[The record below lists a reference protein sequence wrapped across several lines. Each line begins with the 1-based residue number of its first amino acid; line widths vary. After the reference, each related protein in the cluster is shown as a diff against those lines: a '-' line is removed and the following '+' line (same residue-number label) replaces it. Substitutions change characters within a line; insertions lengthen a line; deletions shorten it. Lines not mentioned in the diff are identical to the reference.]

1 MVQIERNKRND
12 KLLHVKFLTVF
23 FALLL
28 IVACAK
34 EGDEVVETAVPPT
47 LTPIADVEATSVPIS
62 SNKDFIVVATDA
74 PNPPFTKFDPFGNV
88 TGYIQRIMAEIG
100 ATAGLEYEFVVTP
113 YEGVLD
119 SIAAG
124 SNRDFDA
131 VMSSIT
137 IPQKPQEGIAYSD
150 PYLEIGQVMVV
161 LVDEDRIQTTQD
173 IQSNTIVGDM
183 LVGVAEGSYSE
194 DTARQM
200 LALPPERVA
209 NHFGSSVQ
217 ALQALIDEQVT
228 AVIIENHTAEY
239 YTETYPDRLRII
251 GGNGP
256 SAWISS
262 RAYGIAVAA
271 DNQPLL
277 DRFNE
282 AITAVRSKGALTRIS
297 VELIPTETLRPGES
311 RAGTAANQLV
321 IGLLG
326 NPVDT
331 DPAGASDLMS
341 WEIKSNIMSGLYAIS
356 SDNQLLPMLAANVPS
371 ISEDRLEYTISIRPQ
386 HYFSDGSE
394 LTADDVKW
402 SVDRSRSLGHF
413 LVNGYLKD
421 SDGNGFADDDAVQVI
436 DQYTVK
442 FVLQEPTSYFVSIL
456 TTPPYFPIS
465 NECFT
470 LTWDLSSNCGGIG
483 PYTVVAWEAGEQMQL
498 QANPEWPGRTAPAFE
513 NIVLRFFNDAATL
526 RTSLEKFN
534 SIDLAW
540 TGFPY
545 SELVDLSRTDAEGD
559 GTADYRVWDG
569 GSIFKSYLIF
579 NHDAEPW
586 NNKKVRQA
594 AALAIDRAALA
605 ALFDGSRTPLF
616 SPVPDGVP
624 GQTAVFPQRNL
635 PQART
640 LLLEVGYSQN
650 TPLPIELWYLNDGR
664 YSSIENEYANSIKS
678 QLEETGVF
686 QVTLQGASIDE
697 LRPQINSCNTPF
709 YLIGWPTPGHPPDY
723 LDTTSWTD
731 FFVQGTDSGFCSN
744 YESAPMNALVD
755 AARGEL
761 DEATRLALYG
771 EIQQLWAEEF
781 PTLDLLQERR
791 FGISLPN
798 IDNVHIDAMG
808 LLHYELLTKR
818 GG

>member
-1 MVQIERNKRND
+1 MLQIEQNKKNDRQLHKISRNKFLAV
-12 KLLHVKFLTVF
+12 LL
-23 FALLL
+23 ALLL
-28 IVACAK
+28 LVACAK
-34 EGDEVVETAVPPT
+34 EGEEVVETAVPPT
-47 LTPIADVEATSVPIS
+47 PTPIVEATAVPIS

-74 PNPPFTKFDPFGNV
+74 PNPPFTKFDAFGNV
-88 TGYIQRIMAEIG
+88 AGYIQRIMAEIG

-137 IPQKPQEGIAYSD
+137 IPQEPQEGIAYSD
-150 PYLEIGQVMVV
+150 PYLEIGQVIVV
-161 LVDEDRIQTTQD
+161 LVDEDRIQTAQD
-173 IQSNTIVGDM
+173 IQSDM
-183 LVGVAEGSYSE
+183 LVGIAEGSYSE
-194 DTARQM
+194 DTARQV
-200 LALPPERVA
+200 LALPSAQV
-209 NHFGSSVQ
+209 NNQFSSSVQ

-228 AVIIENHTAEY
+228 AVIIESHTAEY
-239 YTETYPDRLRII
+239 YVETYPDRLRII
-251 GGNGP
+251 GGNGQG
-256 SAWISS
+256 AWISS

-282 AITAVRSKGALTRIS
+282 AITAVRNKGALTRIS
-297 VELIPTETLRPGES
+297 VELIPEETLRPGES

-331 DPAGASDLMS
+331 DPAGASDLIS
-341 WEIKSNIMSGLYAIS
+341 WEIKSNVMSGLYALS
-356 SDNQLLPMLAANVPS
+356 GDNQLLPMLAANVPT
-371 ISEDRLEYTISIRPQ
+371 ISDDKLEYSISIRPQ
-386 HYFSDGSE
+386 LYFSDGSE

-421 SDGNGFADDDAVQVI
+421 ADGNGFADDDAVQVI

-456 TTPPYFPIS
+456 ATPPYFPIS

-470 LTWDLSSNCGGIG
+470 LTWDLSSICGGIG
-483 PYTVVAWEAGEQMQL
+483 PYSIVAWESGAQMQL
-498 QANPEWPGRTAPAFE
+498 QANPEWPSRTAPAFE
-513 NIVLRFFNDAATL
+513 TIVLRFFNDASTL

-569 GSIFKSYLIF
+569 GSIFKSYLVF
-579 NHDAEPW
+579 NHDSEPW

-605 ALFDGSRTPLF
+605 TLFDGSRTPLF
-616 SPVPDGVP
+616 SPVPDGIP
-624 GQTAVFPQRNL
+624 GKTAVFPQRNL

-650 TPLPIELWYLNDGR
+650 TPLPIELYYLNDGR
-664 YSSIENEYANSIKS
+664 YSANENEYANSIKS

-686 QVTLQGASIDE
+686 QVTLQGVSIDE

-709 YLIGWPTPGHPPDY
+709 YLIGWPTPGRPTDY
-723 LDTTSWTD
+723 LDATSWTD
-731 FFVQGTDSGFCSN
+731 FFIQETDSGFCSN
-744 YESAPMNALVD
+744 YESAPMSALVD

-771 EIQQLWAEEF
+771 EIQQLWSEEF

-791 FGISLPN
+791 FGISLPK
-798 IDNVHIDAMG
+798 IDNVLIDAMG